1 MTTTAPPA
9 VDVAP
14 RPQPSPTPAPA
25 ADSVRITFH
34 GGVGTVTGSRH
45 LLEAAG
51 HRILIDCG
59 MFQGLKPLRLLNW
72 QPPPFDPATIDALVL
87 THAHMDHAGYIPR
100 LAAEGYRGPIH
111 CTDATRDLAG
121 IALRD
126 AAKIQEED
134 AARAKRYGYSKHDP
148 PLPLYTAR
156 DVEAVLPHFRATE
169 YGQWLDLPGGIRA
182 RFHNAGHIL
191 GSAFVEVVAPRAGGE
206 VRIVFSGD
214 IGRYG
219 VELHADPD
227 PLPACDALVIEST
240 YGDRIHP
247 NTPFI
252 DQVRKPFDDTI
263 ARRGT
268 ILIPAFAVAR
278 DAGVDAGAR
287 RADASPAS
295 SRASPSTSIARWPI
309 AVTRVYGEHLQTGGL
324 DSGIGDGPGARLFT
338 DGVQMHSSVEES
350 KRLNDLPG
358 PRIIIASSGMLTGGR
373 VLHHLERLAPD
384 PKNLIALVG
393 FQAEGTRGRALLG
406 GATSLRLHGHDV
418 PVRARVLSVEGLSA
432 HADADELMRWF
443 HTAPTLPRT
452 AFVTHGEVPAAHAL
466 ALRIESA
473 GTPAHEPR
481 MGEQFEVG

>member
-1 MTTTAPPA
+1 M
-9 VDVAP
+9 
-14 RPQPSPTPAPA
+14 
-25 ADSVRITFH
+25 
-34 GGVGTVTGSRH
+34 
-45 LLEAAG
+45 
-51 HRILIDCG
+51 
-59 MFQGLKPLRLLNW
+59 
-72 QPPPFDPATIDALVL
+72 
-87 THAHMDHAGYIPR
+87 
-100 LAAEGYRGPIH
+100 
-111 CTDATRDLAG
+111 
-121 IALRD
+121 
-126 AAKIQEED
+126 
-134 AARAKRYGYSKHDP
+134 
-148 PLPLYTAR
+148 
-156 DVEAVLPHFRATE
+156 LPHFRATE

-191 GSAFVEVVAPRAGGE
+191 GSAFVEVLAPHAAGGE

-214 IGRYG
+214 VGRYG

-278 DAGVDAGAR
+278 TQVLTLVLNELMQSGRLPRIPIHIDSPM
-287 RADASPAS
+287 AD
-295 SRASPSTSIARWPI
+295 

-324 DSGIGDGPGARLFT
+324 DPGIGDGPGARLFT
-338 DGVQMHSSVEES
+338 EGVQMHSSVEES

-432 HADADELMRWF
+432 HADANELMRWF

-452 AFVTHGEVPAAHAL
+452 AFVTHGEVPAAQAL
-466 ALRIESA
+466 ALRIEQA
-473 GTPAHEPR
+473 GATAHVPR
-481 MGEQFEVG
+481 MGEQFDVT